1 MRINVV
7 ESPRLSPKAEREIE
21 ASFENTR
28 EAFRLLDLIDAE
40 FRTDPQ
46 SVQCFDL
53 RIVERV
59 RKCVESRKEFV
70 RRNPLYVQWEWP

>member
-1 MRINVV
+1 MPYDPT
-7 ESPRLSPKAEREIE
+7 PRLKPAAEKQMSEE
-21 ASFENTR
+21 VDNWH
-28 EAFRLLDLIDAE
+28 EAFALLGLIDAE

-59 RKCVESRKEFV
+59 RNCVAKYAELKK
-70 RRNPLYVQWEWP
+70 RNPYL